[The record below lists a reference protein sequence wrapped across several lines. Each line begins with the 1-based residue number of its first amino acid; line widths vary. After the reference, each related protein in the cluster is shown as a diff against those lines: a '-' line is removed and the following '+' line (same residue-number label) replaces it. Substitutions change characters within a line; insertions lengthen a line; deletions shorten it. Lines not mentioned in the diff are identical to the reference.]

1 MVYEYSYRLVLCCN
15 VLDFRL
21 SESRSLVN
29 MTKFFIKFDI
39 SSLTGL
45 SGIWFSSQKNNQVLV
60 GSMHK
65 IPLIT
70 DRFREN
76 DIFKKHSS
84 QRLTFTHVQLP
95 AVLASLRVPAAFI
108 WVWSVILLVIGWFIS
123 KLIWGH
129 SGREDYTISSTVA
142 KFYWNVLFPFV
153 SLFNIYARH
162 PQG

>member
-108 WVWSVILLVIGWFIS
+108 
-123 KLIWGH
+123 
-129 SGREDYTISSTVA
+129 
-142 KFYWNVLFPFV
+142 
-153 SLFNIYARH
+153 
-162 PQG
+162 